1 MRWRVTYDL
10 RTSTWHAFGRTVT
23 LQAADQ
29 KQAIAS
35 AERYLY
41 ARKDHTLAERHDD
54 AGEGF
59 QVVITAVTVIRI
71 TELIAPATE
80 PVRAS
85 RKTERIG
92 SLPPLEESRV

>member
-1 MRWRVTYDL
+1 VRWRVTYDL
-10 RTSTWHAFGRTVT
+10 MTSTWHAFGRTVT
-23 LQAADQ
+23 LRAENQ

-59 QVVITAVTVIRI
+59 QVVITAAVPARDDERDAPLAI
-71 TELIAPATE
+71 TA
-80 PVRAS
+80 
-85 RKTERIG
+85 
-92 SLPPLEESRV
+92 LEDLMDYKPGRRT

>member
-10 RTSTWHAFGRTVT
+10 RASTWHAFGRTVT

-59 QVVITAVTVIRI
+59 QVVITAVV
-71 TELIAPATE
+71 P
-80 PVRAS
+80 
-85 RKTERIG
+85 IG
-92 SLPPLEESRV
+92 RMAREQAQGNTR

>member
-1 MRWRVTYDL
+1 M
-10 RTSTWHAFGRTVT
+10 T

-59 QVVITAVTVIRI
+59 QVVITAVV
-71 TELIAPATE
+71 P
-80 PVRAS
+80 
-85 RKTERIG
+85 IG
-92 SLPPLEESRV
+92 RMAREQAQGNTR